1 LGLRFASTW
10 CPQLS
15 AAVVRGHRTAFS
27 ARFGQSLG
35 GRIARNV
42 AVWVLAVVATVAVIV
57 VFWN

>member
-1 LGLRFASTW
+1 
-10 CPQLS
+10 
-15 AAVVRGHRTAFS
+15 VVRGHRTAFS